1 MKKYTLNFKTSQ
13 AKSVAMSSYP
23 GNVFS
28 TDDYYITSQNMVVQ
42 ETSIENFNSSM
53 WKGLNATN
61 FVFEFIRNTVA
72 NRLATSGA
80 EWATVFSRLNSGTYN
95 NQFMIVDY
103 KRLENKTVQPGLLT
117 VLEQM
122 PNLIVYAD
130 MSEHL
135 KEHTYWYNT
144 TICYNSH
151 LNLSPFVFFISRN
164 RPSYNVP
171 FFKQVYSESGNEQM
185 AQKDDFYSYHKT
197 ARALIF
203 ARDHHKVV
211 NISSL
216 YHLMRYNDMFHDPLS
231 RCNCTPPYT
240 GEFAIAARCDLN
252 DPSGSYP
259 ISALSFR
266 PHGAIDAKM
275 TSAELAKELQM
286 VAVSGPTDEGVPAFS
301 WATTRLHG
309 IPHLDEPTEWK
320 FKPLRTTWGNTH
332 DVFPNFNFDF

>member
-1 MKKYTLNFKTSQ
+1 MIRIMKKYTLNFKTSQ

-151 LNLSPFVFFISRN
+151 LNLSPFVFLSPALGLPTMCPSSSRCTVKAEMSKWRRRMTSTLTT
-164 RPSYNVP
+164 RPLV
-171 FFKQVYSESGNEQM
+171 
-185 AQKDDFYSYHKT
+185 
-197 ARALIF
+197 R
-203 ARDHHKVV
+203 
-211 NISSL
+211 SSL
-216 YHLMRYNDMFHDPLS
+216 RE
-231 RCNCTPPYT
+231 T
-240 GEFAIAARCDLN
+240 
-252 DPSGSYP
+252 
-259 ISALSFR
+259 
-266 PHGAIDAKM
+266 
-275 TSAELAKELQM
+275 
-286 VAVSGPTDEGVPAFS
+286 
-301 WATTRLHG
+301 TTR
-309 IPHLDEPTEWK
+309 
-320 FKPLRTTWGNTH
+320 
-332 DVFPNFNFDF
+332 